1 MSLKARLTD
10 DMKTAMKAGEKD
22 RLGVIRLV
30 LAAIKQKEVDERVEM
45 TDPLVLAVLEKM
57 VKQRKDSIT
66 QYESAAR
73 EDLAAIER
81 YELGVIQAYLPEKMD
96 EAAILAAI
104 DQAMAQTGAATGAD
118 IGKLMGV
125 LKPALAGFAARGLVG
140 LAIYDSG
147 PRCFY
152 NTRRPIVEPRDLHGM
167 KIRVPVSDIFIRMLR
182 LFGANPTPLSLGE
195 VFSGME
201 THMIEGAENN
211 IRSFQS
217 SRHFEAARYWSKSEH
232 AYAPDVLLM
241 SRRSFDALAPRDRG
255 LLLELARASVPVM
268 RAEWDES
275 EALARRTVAGSGVL
289 ANDCDIPAFR
299 RAAQPL
305 LDAYQRDPA
314 IADLTRRIRALA

>member
-125 LKPALAGFAARGLVG
+125 LKPKLAGQADMGLV
-140 LAIYDSG
+140 S
-147 PRCFY
+147 
-152 NTRRPIVEPRDLHGM
+152 
-167 KIRVPVSDIFIRMLR
+167 
-182 LFGANPTPLSLGE
+182 
-195 VFSGME
+195 
-201 THMIEGAENN
+201 
-211 IRSFQS
+211 
-217 SRHFEAARYWSKSEH
+217 
-232 AYAPDVLLM
+232 
-241 SRRSFDALAPRDRG
+241 AL
-255 LLLELARASVPVM
+255 VKKKF
-268 RAEWDES
+268 
-275 EALARRTVAGSGVL
+275 AG
-289 ANDCDIPAFR
+289 
-299 RAAQPL
+299 
-305 LDAYQRDPA
+305 
-314 IADLTRRIRALA
+314 